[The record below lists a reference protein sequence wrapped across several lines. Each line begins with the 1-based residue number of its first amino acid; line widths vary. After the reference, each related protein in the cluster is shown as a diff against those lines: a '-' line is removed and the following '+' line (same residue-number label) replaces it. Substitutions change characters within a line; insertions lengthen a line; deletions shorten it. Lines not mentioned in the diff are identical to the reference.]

1 MSDLMSL
8 AVSALRAD
16 QARLEQTS
24 LNAANATTPG
34 YRRATLASIDFQ
46 DLLPAHVNTMQ
57 TGIAG
62 ATPPSSPLRMPTL
75 VQGRDVTP
83 AAIQPTGRP
92 LDIALEGPAYLVLAQ
107 GDQTWLTR
115 AGALQVDAEGYL
127 VGHRGLRVQGQQG
140 DIQLESA
147 QGLSIDAQGD
157 IWRDGQAI
165 ARLKLLKPT
174 QEARLAS
181 TDGIAMAADAQYLD
195 STQTSTKVRSGFL
208 EASNAQGAQDMLGLI
223 ETVRRFE
230 SLVRLVQGYDEI
242 LGRTIQKLGDI

>member
-34 YRRATLASIDFQ
+34 YRRATLVAIDFQ
-46 DLLPAHVNTMQ
+46 DLLPASTNMTP
-57 TGIAG
+57 AG
-62 ATPPSSPLRMPTL
+62 TARPTPSLLRMPTL
-75 VQGRDVTP
+75 VQGRDTTP

-92 LDIALEGPAYLVLAQ
+92 LDVALEGPAYMVLTQ

-115 AGALQVDAEGYL
+115 LGALQVDTDGYL

-174 QEARLAS
+174 PEAKLAS
-181 TDGIAMAADAQYLD
+181 SDGIALRADTQYLD
-195 STQTSTKVRSGFL
+195 GTQTDTKVRSGFL